1 MCLLQDV
8 LVGYMPGQKDEEKDG
23 SFGHVEGIVKSTMLN
38 RRHLKRRFH
47 TKKREFLFIIKK
59 GA

>member
-1 MCLLQDV
+1 
-8 LVGYMPGQKDEEKDG
+8 MPGQKDEEKDG